1 MSILDRSLPGTSRD
15 PLYPDDDGFSMVESD
30 FHYLAIKHLH
40 GALSDWYR
48 QRDDV
53 YVAANMALYYEEG
66 CPAKNRGPDILVGK
80 GVRGKHARRSFRT
93 WEEGVVPAVI
103 VEVTSRSTQREDDLI
118 KPRVYADIGVKEY
131 FMFDPEGEYLEP
143 RLRGYQL
150 VDGDY
155 ELMAADESGGI
166 YSPELGLRLV
176 PVDELLRL
184 VNPGTGDPLRTEEEC
199 AEEIEEATRR
209 AEQAQ
214 HEASQAKSEAET
226 ERQRAAELEA
236 ELARLRASLRP
247 LDGSNG

>member
-1 MSILDRSLPGTSRD
+1 MSILDRSLPGTTRD

-80 GVRGKHARRSFRT
+80 GVRGKHARRSFRI

-150 VDGDY
+150 VDGEY
-155 ELMAADESGGI
+155 ELMAADDSGGI
-166 YSPELGLRLV
+166 YSSELGLRLV
-176 PVDELLRL
+176 PEEELLRL
-184 VNPGTGDPLRTEEEC
+184 VNPATGEPLRTEEEY
-199 AEEIEEATRR
+199 AEELEA
-209 AEQAQ
+209 A
-214 HEASQAKSEAET
+214 
-226 ERQRAAELEA
+226 RQRAAELEVEVA
-236 ELARLRASLRP
+236 KLRASLRP
-247 LDGSNG
+247 LDGSN